1 MRLARIIAMK
11 FKNLKFWRV
20 QLVKKKLMSDKH
32 FLFII
37 NVQQLGIQLFGI
49 GQLFEIIT
57 DKQHMALVNKGSLK
71 R

>member
-1 MRLARIIAMK
+1 MQLARIIVMK

-20 QLVKKKLMSDKH
+20 QLVKKKKLMCGKH
-32 FLFII
+32 FLLII

-49 GQLFEIIT
+49 GQLFEMI
-57 DKQHMALVNKGSLK
+57 KQHTALVNKGSLK